1 MRATTTSEMRFFSW
15 METYAG
21 EVAETSMG
29 DTGARGLDRG
39 DLCEGSRVAK
49 TRFRETRRRGRARV
63 HRVVEPAE
71 PLADDLADDRRADV
85 EVRRGLEDVAVRR
98 RAGLRGRGGATSTL
112 ES

>member
-1 MRATTTSEMRFFSW
+1 MRATTTSEMRCFSW

-21 EVAETSMG
+21 DVAEASMG
-29 DTGARGLDRG
+29 DAGAGGLDRG
-39 DLCEGSRVAK
+39 DLCEGSRASR

-85 EVRRGLEDVAVRR
+85 EVRRRLEDVAVRR

>member
-1 MRATTTSEMRFFSW
+1 LTAAIS
-15 METYAG
+15 
-21 EVAETSMG
+21 
-29 DTGARGLDRG
+29 ARGRA
-39 DLCEGSRVAK
+39 SR
-49 TRFRETRRRGRARV
+49 TRFREARRRGRARV

-98 RAGLRGRGGATSTL
+98 RAGLRGRGSATSTL